1 MKNKIIKIL
10 LIFTISII
18 FLGINKTVQANSI
31 NKISMDIYIDDKGDA
46 QVTEIWTCNTNQG
59 TEVYHPYYNLGK
71 SEITNLSVEE
81 AERKYTTLN
90 SWDTS
95 GSFAS
100 KANKCGINKISNGVE
115 ICWGISS
122 YGSHT
127 YKIKYNISK
136 FVSELTDAQMIYWTL
151 IPYDFSNSIGDV
163 KIKIYSDKYIQ
174 DTIDVWGYGNY
185 GGLAYVNNGAI
196 YMDSDGRLDKNEYM
210 TILVKFPLGTFNTQN
225 KISKQFEYYFN
236 MAQEGSTKYNNKKE
250 NTFIIIFSVIM
261 SFLPTIFI
269 FLIII
274 FTSKNSQN
282 GIGYAK
288 DKKKL
293 PKDIQYFRDIPCQG
307 NIFEAYYIGYNY
319 GIIKKKTDLLG
330 ALILKWIKEEK
341 VKTKKIKINKT
352 FGKDKE
358 ETALELIE
366 NNPNFEDEREQKLYS
381 MLNEASG
388 DGILEKKELEKWCR
402 GKYNKIL
409 TWFSNA
415 IEEEKTK
422 LVDKGLIIK
431 EEKTTMKIFKTTTYK
446 VTYELT
452 NKAIE
457 LAGLKKFLLDYTL
470 IKEKTAIEVVLMES
484 YLIYAQLMGIAKQV
498 AKEFK
503 DLYPELIEQTHYTSY
518 EDIIWIHYCSSSG
531 ISSANSARQA
541 AESYSS
547 GGGGFSSG
555 GGGGGSFGGG
565 GGGGGFR

>member
-1 MKNKIIKIL
+1 MKNKIIKTL
-10 LIFTISII
+10 LIFIISII
-18 FLGINKTVQANSI
+18 FFGINKTVQANSI
-31 NKISMDIYIDDKGDA
+31 NKISMDIYIDNKGDA
-46 QVTEIWTCNTNQG
+46 QVTETWTCNTNQG

-81 AERKYTTLN
+81 AEKKYTTLN
-90 SWDTS
+90 TWDTS
-95 GSFAS
+95 GSLAS

-330 ALILKWIKEEK
+330 ALILK
-341 VKTKKIKINKT
+341 
-352 FGKDKE
+352 
-358 ETALELIE
+358 
-366 NNPNFEDEREQKLYS
+366 
-381 MLNEASG
+381 
-388 DGILEKKELEKWCR
+388 
-402 GKYNKIL
+402 
-409 TWFSNA
+409 
-415 IEEEKTK
+415 
-422 LVDKGLIIK
+422 
-431 EEKTTMKIFKTTTYK
+431 
-446 VTYELT
+446 
-452 NKAIE
+452 
-457 LAGLKKFLLDYTL
+457 
-470 IKEKTAIEVVLMES
+470 
-484 YLIYAQLMGIAKQV
+484 
-498 AKEFK
+498 
-503 DLYPELIEQTHYTSY
+503 
-518 EDIIWIHYCSSSG
+518 
-531 ISSANSARQA
+531 
-541 AESYSS
+541 
-547 GGGGFSSG
+547 
-555 GGGGGSFGGG
+555 
-565 GGGGGFR
+565 